1 MNSTSTPNTSGKP
14 VVPDAMNQTIFK
26 MMTQETGPQATSRQ
40 LSSLYTQSINTL
52 PEHRRKQTFNTG
64 INPYV
69 KYMPYPLPWRAVAG
83 PEELPPDFG
92 WITNSCAGKAI
103 VGTIGGAVAGLVMG
117 VFLGAMSGKFFNSNC
132 NFSFQIFCILP
143 FIATK

>member
-1 MNSTSTPNTSGKP
+1 MSNTPTPNTNGKP
-14 VVPDAMNQTIFK
+14 AVPDAMNQTIFK
-26 MMTQETGPQATSRQ
+26 MMTQETGSQATSRQ
-40 LSSLYTQSINTL
+40 LSSLYTQSIDTL
-52 PEHRRKQTFNTG
+52 PEHRKKQTFFTG

-117 VFLGAMSGKFFNSNC
+117 VFLGAMSGKFCNSIVFFLFKISRNLTL
-132 NFSFQIFCILP
+132 S
-143 FIATK
+143 